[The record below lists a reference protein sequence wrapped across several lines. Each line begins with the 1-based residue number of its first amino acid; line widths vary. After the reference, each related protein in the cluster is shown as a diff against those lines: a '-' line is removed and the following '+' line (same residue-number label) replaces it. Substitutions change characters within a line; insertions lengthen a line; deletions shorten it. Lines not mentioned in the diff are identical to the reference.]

1 MDFKELLKAQGLS
14 DDQIKAITKS
24 MKENKIYTTS
34 EENIDTRYAK
44 LKEKKEDLETQ
55 LTSANDT
62 IKNLKA
68 LEIDNTKLKDEIS
81 KFETTKANYEKALTE
96 KDFNYAL
103 EDALKGS
110 KSKNNKLVKA
120 LLDMEKIKYEDGKI
134 VGLDEQLKTIKEENS
149 FLFEKEVPGA
159 PDFLTGGKEG
169 NTNNSNE
176 NESAGTRLGKQRAAQ
191 LSKSGIAD
199 FIK

>member
-68 LEIDNTKLKDEIS
+68 LEIDNTKLKDEIA
-81 KFETTKANYEKALTE
+81 KFETDKANYEKALTE

-103 EDALKGS
+103 
-110 KSKNNKLVKA
+110 
-120 LLDMEKIKYEDGKI
+120 
-134 VGLDEQLKTIKEENS
+134 
-149 FLFEKEVPGA
+149 
-159 PDFLTGGKEG
+159 
-169 NTNNSNE
+169 
-176 NESAGTRLGKQRAAQ
+176 
-191 LSKSGIAD
+191 
-199 FIK
+199 

>member
-159 PDFLTGGKEG
+159 PDFTTG
-169 NTNNSNE
+169 
-176 NESAGTRLGKQRAAQ
+176 
-191 LSKSGIAD
+191 
-199 FIK
+199 